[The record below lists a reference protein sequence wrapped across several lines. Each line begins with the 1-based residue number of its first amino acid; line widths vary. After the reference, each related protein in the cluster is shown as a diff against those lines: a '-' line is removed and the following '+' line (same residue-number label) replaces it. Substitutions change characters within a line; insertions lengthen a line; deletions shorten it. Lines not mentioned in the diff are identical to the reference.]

1 MLTKQCLTIIWN
13 VSSLCRILKQ
23 MLFLVLFYPSR
34 YCTYCT
40 PEDAKMPYLC
50 IDQLMQFLILTF
62 TPSDAMLYPY

>member
-1 MLTKQCLTIIWN
+1 M
-13 VSSLCRILKQ
+13 VSNFENHVFHKV
-23 MLFLVLFYPSR
+23 VLNIHLLNYSHFWGQR